1 MVLKYMKNT
10 HQLINNIIGQLKG
23 IDKMIE
29 ERRDCLEIMVQLK
42 AVKSAVASL
51 MNNLVNQEFNRCV
64 KQLKAQD
71 KNKLKKMFENII
83 KNN

>member
-1 MVLKYMKNT
+1 MKNT

-29 ERRDCLEIMVQLK
+29 EKRDCLEIMVQLK

-51 MNNLVNQEFNRCV
+51 MNNIASQEFDRCV
-64 KQLKAQD
+64 KQQRVRDKA
-71 KNKLKKMFENII
+71 KFKKIFENII